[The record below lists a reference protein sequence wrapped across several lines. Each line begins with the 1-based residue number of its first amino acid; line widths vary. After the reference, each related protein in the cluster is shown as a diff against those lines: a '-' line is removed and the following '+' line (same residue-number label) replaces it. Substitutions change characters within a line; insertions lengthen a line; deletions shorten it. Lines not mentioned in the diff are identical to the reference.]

1 MENWNDIMENDN
13 ENNDDDDDDDAA
25 NAASGW
31 KTVDT
36 HSRKKLK
43 NRQQYHHHHH
53 HHRQQPQQQQQRQQ
67 QHLKNT
73 IIIKY
78 EYNRLIIRGDK
89 SKYGLIIGE
98 GGKTLTQIRKK
109 CSKAKITIPEKD
121 NYSNEIIIEGQDR
134 NYALYE
140 ILHKIIPQP
149 KT

>member
-43 NRQQYHHHHH
+43 NRQQYHHH

>member
-53 HHRQQPQQQQQRQQ
+53 HQQQPQQQRQQ